1 MPKHQEALDLAVTPQ
16 DAMAVVGAALMD
28 LQPDAAGWQQIG
40 PGQMHLTCGEPL
52 NMLSFHNPVTV
63 RVVIVQSPSGAGLTI
78 SGSNTGFGPIQS
90 GHVRKVVQGLRARV
104 ETGVQ
109 GIADRA
115 SVKASGAANPV
126 TVSGN
131 GFANWATGAGVEPIT
146 PVAAPASS
154 DESSIH
160 TGTGT
165 GSGAGAWG
173 KDRVFLSYRRS
184 DSGHATDRICE
195 SLEVRLGRETI
206 FKDIDD
212 IPFGVNF
219 KQHIENVI
227 QQCDVLL
234 AVIGPNWLGEG
245 GESRLDAPTDFVRIE
260 LESALARGIPV
271 IPLLVNTGSIPSSER
286 LPPSLAK
293 LPFMNGIPVRRGH
306 DYEGDISRLV
316 QQLERILS
324 QTG

>member
-1 MPKHQEALDLAVTPQ
+1 MPKHQESLDLAVTPQ
-16 DAMAVVGAALMD
+16 DAIALVGAALMD

-40 PGQMHLTCGEPL
+40 PGQMHLTCAEPL

-63 RVVIVQSPSGAGLTI
+63 RVAIVQSPSGAGLSI

-90 GHVRKVVQGLRARV
+90 GHVRKVVHGLRERV

-109 GIADRA
+109 RLAERA
-115 SVKASGAANPV
+115 SVNASGTAKPV
-126 TVSGN
+126 TGSGN
-131 GFANWATGAGVEPIT
+131 GFANWATGTGTEPIT
-146 PVAAPASS
+146 PLANPASS
-154 DESSIH
+154 GESSMH
-160 TGTGT
+160 TGS

-184 DSGHATDRICE
+184 DSGHATDRICG
-195 SLEVRLGRETI
+195 SLELRLGRETI

-219 KQHIENVI
+219 KQYIENVI

-271 IPLLVNTGSIPSSER
+271 IPLLVNTGCIPSSEQ
-286 LPPSLAK
+286 LPPSLAE
-293 LPFMNGIPVRRGH
+293 LPFMNGIPIRRGH